1 MFYGDLHFIDILI
14 FAGVAAFLF
23 YRLKG
28 ILGKK
33 TGFEKRPSNEDV
45 AGLLDEEKK
54 INESLELEKKFK
66 ELEKAYQKIPNF
78 NHTLFLQGAKNAFE
92 SIVAMFYEENKNG
105 LKKLVSKKV
114 YKNFCNTIDSEEIKM
129 KPKQILSLKIESIK
143 KVWTED
149 EKIFITVSY
158 ISKQIDLNGD
168 NETTKKDLWTF
179 EKLISDKDPMW
190 LLSST

>member
-45 AGLLDEEKK
+45 TGPLDEEKK